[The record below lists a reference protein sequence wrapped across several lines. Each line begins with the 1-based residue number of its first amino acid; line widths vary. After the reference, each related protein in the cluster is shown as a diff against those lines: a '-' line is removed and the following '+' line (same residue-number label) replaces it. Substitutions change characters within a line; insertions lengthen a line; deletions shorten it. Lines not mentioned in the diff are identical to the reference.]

1 MLESLIVTMYAAPL
15 VFGIYG
21 WYEYKRQK
29 ARKLKL
35 IQKRL
40 EILEKEKSSL
50 IDEA

>member
-1 MLESLIVTMYAAPL
+1 MDALIISMYAAPV

-29 ARKLKL
+29 TRKLKL

-40 EILEKEKSSL
+40 EILEKKKSSL